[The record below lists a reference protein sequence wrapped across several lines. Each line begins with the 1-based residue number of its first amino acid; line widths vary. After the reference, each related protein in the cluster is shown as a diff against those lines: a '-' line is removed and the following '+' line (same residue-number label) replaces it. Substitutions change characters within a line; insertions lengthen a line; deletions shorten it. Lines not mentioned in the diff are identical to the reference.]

1 MPIDRFKGCPYP
13 IEKHPLGLLH
23 VQSGVD
29 QIKSDMLAL
38 LLTNPGERIML
49 PLFGTPLKKLFF
61 EQNDM
66 VIVEEARQMII
77 NSIQAWEPRV
87 AISAVDVSIGTN
99 NLDPNSFVGADP
111 PTDSSLIGGNYTDTR
126 NDDDHA
132 LSIRIAFFDPE
143 NIQSVQELVLEVPLS

>member
-1 MPIDRFKGCPYP
+1 MVDERFKGCPYP

-23 VQSGVD
+23 VQTGVD
-29 QIKSDMLAL
+29 QIKSDMLIL

-49 PLFGTPLKKLFF
+49 PFFGTPLKKLFF
-61 EQNDM
+61 EQNDI
-66 VIVEEARQMII
+66 VIVEEARRMII

-87 AISAVDVSIGTN
+87 AISAIDVSIGTN
-99 NLDPNSFVGADP
+99 DLNSSFVGENP
-111 PTDSSLIGGNYTDTR
+111 PTDQSLIGGNYVDSR